1 MHRISIF
8 LVFFLPTILLAQPS
22 KIQTPGSNYFDI
34 AKNLEIFANAYK
46 EINQN
51 YVDVLDPGKLLR
63 QGMDAML
70 EGLDPFTNY
79 ISETDIEGY
88 RYQMDGKYN
97 GVGAVA
103 RKRGE
108 WVVISDIYEN
118 SPAQKCGMKVG
129 DEIINIDGQSA
140 KGRTDEAVLEF
151 LRGFPGT
158 SAKIKVRRPVENKE
172 ITLTLERADVTIP
185 NVPHSGFVSDGI
197 GYINLTTFTQDA
209 SRNIGTAYKNL
220 KSKNP
225 DMKGLILDL
234 RGNGGG
240 LLIEAVNIV
249 NLFVPRGELVVA
261 TKGKVPERN
270 NDFKTMSTPFD
281 TEIPLVVLIN
291 KKSASASEIV
301 SGSFQDL
308 DRGVLMGQLSYGKG
322 LVQNTADVGFN
333 AKIKLTTS
341 KYYIPSGRCIQS
353 TRYKNGEPV
362 EIPES
367 ERAPFKTRNGRTV
380 YDGGGVKPDIYLQ
393 KDTLAG
399 VTKALLDQF
408 IVFDYATK
416 YAAEHPSID
425 SIELFEFTDW
435 ADFSSFVKSKNFS
448 YESASEKKIKEL
460 TTLAQNENWPLT
472 AELTA
477 MEAKIKSE
485 KAAEMERSK
494 DKILHEIEQEIVGRF
509 YYQRGKVRKGLVN
522 DPEVK
527 EAVKLL
533 NDNSRYRQILS
544 GK

>member
-1 MHRISIF
+1 
-8 LVFFLPTILLAQPS
+8 
-22 KIQTPGSNYFDI
+22 
-34 AKNLEIFANAYK
+34 
-46 EINQN
+46 
-51 YVDVLDPGKLLR
+51 
-63 QGMDAML
+63 
-70 EGLDPFTNY
+70 
-79 ISETDIEGY
+79 
-88 RYQMDGKYN
+88 
-97 GVGAVA
+97 
-103 RKRGE
+103 
-108 WVVISDIYEN
+108 
-118 SPAQKCGMKVG
+118 
-129 DEIINIDGQSA
+129 
-140 KGRTDEAVLEF
+140 
-151 LRGFPGT
+151 
-158 SAKIKVRRPVENKE
+158 
-172 ITLTLERADVTIP
+172 
-185 NVPHSGFVSDGI
+185 
-197 GYINLTTFTQDA
+197 
-209 SRNIGTAYKNL
+209 
-220 KSKNP
+220 
-225 DMKGLILDL
+225 
-234 RGNGGG
+234 
-240 LLIEAVNIV
+240 
-249 NLFVPRGELVVA
+249 
-261 TKGKVPERN
+261 
-270 NDFKTMSTPFD
+270 
-281 TEIPLVVLIN
+281 VVLIN